1 MVRQCLR
8 EILKCTVRKVKVN
21 KMKFAIDG
29 MGGDNA
35 PKEIIEGVY
44 KALADFSDLEIVLY
58 GDEEKMN
65 PFLKQHNRLEVI
77 HCTEVIEGTD
87 EPVRSVRR
95 KKDAS
100 MVRAAQA
107 VADGEVEAC
116 VSAGNTGALM
126 AAGLFIVR
134 RIDGIDRP
142 ALSTTLPTLDDAGF
156 DMLDLGANA
165 DAKPEN
171 LVQYAIMGSI
181 YAQQVR
187 GVKNP
192 TVGLLNIG
200 TEDKKGNDLTKHAFD
215 LLKEAPINFIGNVEA
230 RELLNHAAD
239 VVVTD
244 GFTGNM
250 VLKTIEGSVGALF
263 SLLKEGFMSSTK
275 TKVAAVLMKPSLK
288 TIKNK
293 MDYKEYGGAV
303 LFGLKASVI
312 KAHGSSDAQGF
323 YSAIR
328 QARKMVK
335 HNVCATIDSTISKE
349 N

>member
-1 MVRQCLR
+1 
-8 EILKCTVRKVKVN
+8 
-21 KMKFAIDG
+21 MKFAIDG

-35 PKEIIEGVY
+35 PKEIIAGVY
-44 KALADFSDLEIVLY
+44 EALDAFTDLEIVLY
-58 GDEEKMN
+58 GDEAKMA
-65 PFLKQHNRLEVI
+65 PFLKDHNRLQVV

-100 MVRAAQA
+100 MVRMAQA
-107 VADGEVEAC
+107 VADGEVDAC

-142 ALSTTLPTLDDAGF
+142 ALSTTLPTLDGAGF

-171 LVQYAIMGSI
+171 LLQYAIMGSI
-181 YAQQVR
+181 YAREVR
-187 GVKNP
+187 GIENP

-200 TEDKKGNDLTKHAFD
+200 TEDKKGNELAKQTFA
-215 LLKEAPINFIGNVEA
+215 LLKDAPINFVGNVEA

-239 VVVTD
+239 VVITD

-250 VLKTIEGSVGALF
+250 VLKTIEGVAGSIF
-263 SLLKEGFMSSTK
+263 SLLKEQLMSSTK
-275 TKVAAVLMKPSLK
+275 TKIAAAMIKPNLK
-288 TIKNK
+288 VIKDK
-293 MDYKEYGGAV
+293 MDYSEYGGAV
-303 LFGLKASVI
+303 LFGLKAPVI
-312 KAHGSSDAQGF
+312 KAHGSSKGHAF
-323 YSAIR
+323 FSAIR
-328 QARKMVK
+328 QAKKMAE